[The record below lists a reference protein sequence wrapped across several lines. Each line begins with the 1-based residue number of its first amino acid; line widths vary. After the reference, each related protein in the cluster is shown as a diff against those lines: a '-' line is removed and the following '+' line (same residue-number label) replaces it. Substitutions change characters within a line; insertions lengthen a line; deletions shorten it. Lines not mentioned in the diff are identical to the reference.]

1 MPSVLIIGSGPAAA
15 AVALA
20 ATSIARADVHLLDLG
35 ERLEPAK
42 RVAVQ
47 NAAHLN
53 PADWPRSMTREL
65 SQPPLARGRRELPQK
80 LLFGS
85 DFPYRDRGQLADLT
99 GASGANVSTI
109 SAAFGGF
116 SNVWGAQIMPFSRA
130 TIDRWPVRYEELL
143 QHYTAILRHLP
154 YAAVDDDY
162 SEVFPLLATAA
173 ALPQLSPGIARLL
186 KRYHLHRSAV
196 RRHGIIL
203 GHARLAIDAARC
215 ITCGLCLT
223 GCPYGLIYS
232 ASQTLTEL
240 IATHRLRYTPGR
252 LAYRVGEDADGAWVN
267 TAATDTG
274 DCQTFRADH
283 VFVACGGVG
292 STRLVLN
299 SERPWVKTANLLESV
314 QIVLPFLSTRPQPD
328 PRTMTTFT
336 LNQCN
341 MLIAYGRPGLDLAQL
356 HLYPYNSSFDD
367 ALPSFVRSCPPMHR
381 AILRRA
387 VAAVG
392 YLPSWASPGI
402 HVRVGQRRQDGMP
415 PLSLS
420 ATPNPSTAKILRRVF
435 SQVLLASPALDL
447 WPVLPALRIS
457 GAAKSYHFGG
467 SFPHVHGTPRVGALE
482 TDTLGRLAEWRRIH
496 MVDGAVLP
504 SIPATT
510 FTLSVMANAHR
521 IASSAL
527 EPRP

>member
-1 MPSVLIIGSGPAAA
+1 MPKVLIIGSGPAAA

-20 ATSIARADVHLLDLG
+20 ATSIPRAEVQVVDLG
-35 ERLEPAK
+35 ERLEPEKGLALEE
-42 RVAVQ
+42 
-47 NAAHLN
+47 AANLD
-53 PADWPRSMTREL
+53 PADWPRSVTEEL
-65 SQPPLARGRRELPQK
+65 SQPLQTTSRGELPQK

-85 DFPYRDRGQLADLT
+85 DFPYRDRGQLTDIA
-99 GASGANVSTI
+99 GARGANVTTVSG
-109 SAAFGGF
+109 AFGGF

-130 TIDRWPVRYEELL
+130 TIDRWPVSYEDLL
-143 QHYTAILRHLP
+143 PHYTTILRHIP
-154 YAAVDDDY
+154 YAGVDDDY
-162 SEVFPLLATAA
+162 SEIFPLLATAA

-186 KRYHLHRSAV
+186 NRYHLRRSAV
-196 RRHGIIL
+196 RRHGITL
-203 GHARLAIDAARC
+203 GHARLAIDAAKC
-215 ITCGLCLT
+215 ISCGLCLT
-223 GCPYGLIYS
+223 GCPFGLIYS
-232 ASQTLTEL
+232 ASHTLTEL
-240 IATHRLRYTPGR
+240 IAAGRVRYTPGM
-252 LAYRVGEDADGAWVN
+252 LASQVGEDADGAWVN
-267 TAATDTG
+267 ATAAATG
-274 DCQTFRADH
+274 DWQKFRADH

-292 STRLVLN
+292 STRLVLH
-299 SERPWVKTANLLESV
+299 SERSWIKTAKLLESV

-367 ALPSFVRSCPPMHR
+367 ALPAPVRAWSPMRR

-402 HVRVGQRRQDGMP
+402 ELHVGQSRQDGLP
-415 PLSLS
+415 PLSLN
-420 ATPNPSTAKILRRVF
+420 AAPNPSTARVLRRVF
-435 SQVLLASPALDL
+435 CRVLRVAPALDL
-447 WPVLPALRIS
+447 WPILPALRIS

-467 SFPHVHGTPRVGALE
+467 SFPHVHGRPRPGALE

-496 MVDGAVLP
+496 IVDGAVLP
-504 SIPATT
+504 SVPATT

-521 IASSAL
+521 IASIAL
-527 EPRP
+527 DGGV